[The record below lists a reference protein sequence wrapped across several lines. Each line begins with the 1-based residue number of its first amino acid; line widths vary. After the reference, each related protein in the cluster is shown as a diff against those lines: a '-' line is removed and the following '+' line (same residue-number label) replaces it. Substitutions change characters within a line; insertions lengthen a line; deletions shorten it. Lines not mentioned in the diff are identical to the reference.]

1 MTQLHRIPQCDPRAA
16 FLDSRVEIEAAIASV
31 LEGGEYVL
39 GRSVR
44 AFEAAFAE
52 YIGVPYAVGV
62 ANGTDAIHL
71 ALRAAGI
78 GTGAEVITPSH
89 TAVATVVGIEMAG
102 ATPVFVDVDERSY
115 TIDPVQVERAIT
127 VRTKALVAV
136 HLYGQPAKLDEL
148 GVIARR
154 RGLQMIEDCAQAHG
168 AVYGGRKVGSYGTAG
183 CFSFYPTKNLGAI
196 GDGGIVVTA
205 REEVYRN
212 LCELRQYGWRQRYI
226 SQSRGFNSR
235 LDELQAAI
243 LLVKLASLDR
253 ANARRI
259 ELAERYGVRLAST
272 AVCTPQCSPGT
283 NPVYHLYVIRHP
295 ERDALRNWLAHNGIG
310 TGIHY
315 PVPVHQQPAYF
326 RASAGPLPVTER
338 VAGEILSLP
347 LYPEMAVDAVD
358 AVAESIG
365 MFDERH
371 HSGQRIMRTAL

>member
-1 MTQLHRIPQCDPRAA
+1 MTQLHQIPQCDPRAA

-259 ELAERYGVRLAST
+259 ELAERYGLARED
-272 AVCTPQCSPGT
+272 VGT
-283 NPVYHLYVIRHP
+283 VIHS
-295 ERDALRNWLAHNGIG
+295 
-310 TGIHY
+310 

-326 RASAGPLPVTER
+326 RASAGALPVTER
-338 VAGEILSLP
+338 IAGEILSLP
-347 LYPEMAVDAVD
+347 LYPEMPADAVD
-358 AVAESIG
+358 AVAQSIG